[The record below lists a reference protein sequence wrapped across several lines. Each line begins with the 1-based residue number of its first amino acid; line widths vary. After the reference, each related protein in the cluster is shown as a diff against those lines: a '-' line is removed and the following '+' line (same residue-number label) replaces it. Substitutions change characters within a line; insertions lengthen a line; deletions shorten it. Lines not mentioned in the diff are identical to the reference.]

1 MSNCWYRWKNILNFR
16 SAKNGQKIIVDLH
29 LLVRKITI
37 PFFYG
42 RYLWITSLG
51 TIIHSP
57 QKLWQGLDMKRIAI
71 ISAETRNSKKEVF
84 FSWQSALKTFSLS
97 LIMVV
102 RDEFF
107 AINKVW
113 FLAGVL
119 CTAHLLCCCP
129 VALYNS
135 RFGKMKTSS
144 LFLYF
149 FHDVIW
155 RFMHTVIIMQR
166 ISLYFYAILIHSTD
180 FFIFLTRKLI
190 RRSIFH
196 NKILIS
202 RLKYIRNEQNPKS

>member
-1 MSNCWYRWKNILNFR
+1 MKKYFEFSFSQKWSKNYSWFAFTR
-16 SAKNGQKIIVDLH
+16 QKDCD
-29 LLVRKITI
+29 TI
-37 PFFYG
+37 FYG

-144 LFLYF
+144 LFL
-149 FHDVIW
+149 
-155 RFMHTVIIMQR
+155 
-166 ISLYFYAILIHSTD
+166 
-180 FFIFLTRKLI
+180 
-190 RRSIFH
+190 
-196 NKILIS
+196 
-202 RLKYIRNEQNPKS
+202 